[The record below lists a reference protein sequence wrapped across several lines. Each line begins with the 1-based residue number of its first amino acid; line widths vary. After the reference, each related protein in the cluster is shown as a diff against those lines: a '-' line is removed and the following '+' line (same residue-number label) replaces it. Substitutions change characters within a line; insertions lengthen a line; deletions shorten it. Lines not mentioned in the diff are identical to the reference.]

1 MRSQARQRLLDAAEA
16 LIAEQG
22 VAAVSMRHIAEA
34 AGHRN
39 TSAVAYHFGSKRALV
54 LAIYADRMRAPDVR
68 RRELLAEL
76 DATGRGADLPAL
88 VGVFLRPLTETLES
102 DGPSSWLRFLV
113 NTLYGAQLA
122 PELGADESTAGMHE
136 LSARIG
142 QHLMTLPPSVRA
154 LRWDAFV
161 RLVLHTLA
169 AHEAAMAA
177 DRVTASL
184 DVVVADLTEILV
196 ALLQAPAGRYAAAAS
211 AVMAR

>member
-1 MRSQARQRLLDAAEA
+1 VRDARQRLLDAGEV

-22 VAAVSMRHIAEA
+22 VAMVSLRQIAEA

-54 LAIYADRMRAPDVR
+54 QAIYADRMRAPDLR
-68 RRELLAEL
+68 RQQLLAEL
-76 DATGRGADLPAL
+76 DAAGRGDDLAAL

-102 DGPSSWLRFLV
+102 RGPSSWLRFLV
-113 NTLYGAQLA
+113 NTIYGAQLA
-122 PELGADESTAGMHE
+122 PELGADDSTAGIHE
-136 LSARIG
+136 LSERIG
-142 QHLMTLPPSVRA
+142 RHLEALPPSVRA

-169 AHEAAMAA
+169 AYEAAMAV
-177 DRVTASL
+177 DRVTAPL
-184 DVVVADLTEILV
+184 DVVVADLAEVLV
-196 ALLQAPAGRYAAAAS
+196 ALLRAPAASYAATAS